1 MDEPL
6 TFKATYSYKDEQD
19 EQEILKKFST
29 QAVHTIKRDGQKIA
43 LQIDFKNDEE
53 TGD

>member
-19 EQEILKKFST
+19 ILKKFST

-43 LQIDFKNDEE
+43 LQIDSKNDEE